1 MMSSNHKFTT
11 KQLKE
16 GLQPSALI
24 HMKQGRSGSVAQS
37 SCGRGE
43 AVLSVTSGGIRL
55 CRI

>member
-43 AVLSVTSGGIRL
+43 AVLAVTSGGIRL